1 MRKLFIPA
9 ILILGA
15 CFLGGCSGDKDPGEK
30 IDAPGYY
37 NGPMEPRGGGAGG
50 GDAKAAPTGEAPN

>member
-1 MRKLFIPA
+1 MRKQLVP
-9 ILILGA
+9 ILLVLGS

-37 NGPMEPRGGGAGG
+37 NGPMEPRGGGGG
-50 GDAKAAPTGEAPN
+50 GDAKAAPSDETAK